1 MMKLIFSLLSAVS
14 SLTMFGQVAD
24 TTIVLNYGYE
34 PIDTITISKSSDTFL
49 QIQEAESAIQGIDDD
64 NARSNAAVNYVLSH
78 PDSDGSVFILN
89 HVFGFTKGRK
99 CINALS
105 ERVRNGHMK
114 TLYKAYE
121 DGLKEVE
128 SYMAKTSEA
137 LPLGKE
143 AKDFTLE
150 DSHGGQL
157 SLSSL
162 RGKYVLLDFW
172 ASWCGPCIESFP
184 HMKAFYEQH
193 RDKVEVLGVAVH
205 DKKDKW
211 QEAFKRHQLPWS
223 LVLDTEGDDSV
234 ANLYGIFGVPTY
246 VLLDPEGKVLQW
258 SLNEFDNIEE
268 CYYDHTNKNM

>member
-1 MMKLIFSLLSAVS
+1 MKRIFLTIFSAVAT
-14 SLTMFGQVAD
+14 LTMFGQVAD

-49 QIQEAESAIQGIDDD
+49 QIQEAESAIQGIGDE
-64 NARSNAAVNYVLSH
+64 NARSNAAMDYILKH
-78 PDSDGSVFILN
+78 PDSDGSVTILN
-89 HVFGFTKGRK
+89 QVFGFTKGKK
-99 CINALS
+99 CLNALS
-105 ERVRNGHMK
+105 ERVKCGHMK

-121 DGLKEVE
+121 NGLKEVD
-128 SYMAKTSEA
+128 SYTAKTSEA

-150 DSHGGQL
+150 DSYGGQF

-172 ASWCGPCIESFP
+172 ASWCGPCIKSFP
-184 HMKAFYEQH
+184 HMKKFYEQH

-211 QEAFKRHQLPWS
+211 QEALKKHQLPWP

-234 ANLYGIFGVPTY
+234 ANLYGIIGVPTY

-258 SLNEFDNIEE
+258 TLNELDIIEE
-268 CYYDHTNKNM
+268 CYNNQNK